1 MRSKV
6 VTDNT
11 AMRGDEN
18 GIHRAAAQLKPGD
31 AWYDTSAPSIYI
43 LLSTS
48 PWTFL
53 IVDGGRL
60 EPVIWSPQLLPGEGE
75 SYIRTL
81 ISDVVFVPGE
91 INETPSPR

>member
-1 MRSKV
+1 MISKMKA
-6 VTDNT
+6 DNT
-11 AMRGDEN
+11 AMRGDKN
-18 GIHRAAAQLKPGD
+18 GVHRAAVQLEPGD
-31 AWYDTSAPSIYI
+31 VWYDINAPSIYI

-60 EPVIWSPQLLPGEGE
+60 EPVLWSPQLLPGEGE

-81 ISDVVFVPGE
+81 FSDVVFVPG
-91 INETPSPR
+91 RDQ